1 MRSYDPKLLKLTMPL
16 SMALEHPP
24 TRLSLMS
31 SISSRVCPGLTACV
45 CAYPECG
52 HTLRLAQTSV
62 LLTQQAGACAFPT
75 CLA

>member
-1 MRSYDPKLLKLTMPL
+1 MRNYDPKLLKLTMPL

-24 TRLSLMS
+24 TILFRMS
-31 SISSRVCPGLTACV
+31 SISSSACPGLAACV
-45 CAYPECG
+45 CALPVCG
-52 HTLRLAQTSV
+52 NTLRLAQTSV